1 MFGSLKKKLRDAIDK
16 ISGKIE
22 KEDHVILEEKDFKQE
37 PIAEETLNIEEKEAH
52 SIEELKEPDV
62 LIENEEEWQKQV
74 KESDKKIVEEIDNKI
89 EKLEDIEKNL
99 EEEIEEKEDK
109 DVVKQ
114 DKIIIEE
121 IEYQKERLEKI
132 REETLKE
139 EQLIKEPKQDE
150 ILEEIAETLAEKIE
164 VESKQQEKEEKIL
177 GKADQPLIEK
187 ALEDL
192 NAEKKAEED
201 IKETVIEE
209 IKLDDI
215 LKAEEEHKKTIEEKT
230 KEIIE
235 EQTKKIMFEE
245 TLPEIKIDS
254 NELSESERLE
264 PEIIVEKVKYEE
276 PKEEKKFS
284 LFKKISEKTL
294 SEEEIQEVL
303 DNIKTVLLEN
313 DVALEVTEKICID
326 VNHELTGKTIKRG
339 KTTEVIES
347 ALRDAM
353 FDVLNQEKIDI
364 EELIENKTKKMHEM
378 HQAPEPLLVMVLGFN
393 GVGKTTTVARL
404 AHKYKKYNPVIAAGD
419 TFRAAS
425 IEQLEEHGKNLKVD
439 IVKHRYGADSAAVI
453 FDAKKHAEAKGS
465 KLVLGDTAGRAHT
478 NTNLMDELK
487 KVCRVNKPDLK
498 ILVLDALT
506 GNDIYEQAR
515 LFDQAVGVD
524 AIILTKTDVYEKG
537 GAALSAAYTIKKPIL
552 FLGSGQN
559 YGDLKEFKAEDVV
572 KSLLG

>member
-1 MFGSLKKKLRDAIDK
+1 MFGSLKKKLKEAIDK

-22 KEDHVILEEKDFKQE
+22 KEDHVVLEEKDFK
-37 PIAEETLNIEEKEAH
+37 AEEPEKE
-52 SIEELKEPDV
+52 SKNEGIVEEHEAPEV
-62 LIENEEEWQKQV
+62 LIETEEEWKKQH
-74 KESDKKIVEEIDNKI
+74 ETDKKIINEIDDEIQKLDNI
-89 EKLEDIEKNL
+89 EKELQNEIKEKDEEKVLVKEDKIL
-99 EEEIEEKEDK
+99 IEEIEEQKKMLEKVKEETINEELPEEE
-109 DVVKQ
+109 V
-114 DKIIIEE
+114 EE
-121 IEYQKERLEKI
+121 IKDHKVIQ
-132 REETLKE
+132 
-139 EQLIKEPKQDE
+139 
-150 ILEEIAETLAEKIE
+150 EIAETLEEKME
-164 VESKQQEKEEKIL
+164 VESRQEEKEEKIL
-177 GKADQPLIEK
+177 GKEDQPLIEK

-192 NAEKKAEED
+192 ENEDNEKELAESA
-201 IKETVIEE
+201 IEE
-209 IKLDDI
+209 IKLADI

-230 KEIIE
+230 IQLMQESELE
-235 EQTKKIMFEE
+235 EHERKKTEQHKKIRYEE
-245 TLPEIKIDS
+245 KLPEIEIEITKEELKKI
-254 NELSESERLE
+254 
-264 PEIIVEKVKYEE
+264 
-276 PKEEKKFS
+276 KEEKIVEPEVIIEDKKEEKFS

-294 SEEEIQEVL
+294 SEEEITEVL
-303 DNIKTVLLEN
+303 ENIKTVLLEN
-313 DVALEVTEKICID
+313 DVALEVTERICGDI
-326 VNHELTGKTIKRG
+326 NHSLRGKTIKRG

-347 ALRDAM
+347 ALRDAI
-353 FDVLNQEKIDI
+353 FDVLNQEKIDL
-364 EELIENKTKKMHEM
+364 EDLIKNSK
-378 HQAPEPLLVMVLGFN
+378 EPLLVMVLGFN

-404 AHKYKKYNPVIAAGD
+404 AQKYKKYNPVIAAGD

-453 FDAKKHAEAKGS
+453 FDAKKHAQAKGS

-552 FLGSGQN
+552 FLGSGQG
-559 YGDLKEFKAEDVV
+559 YGDLKEFNPEDIV
-572 KSLLG
+572 KNLLG